1 MLRLRPADVAS
12 NRLAEILARL
22 SLRGADGSGT
32 MHLCEISAEV
42 SGTTGAGIM
51 LQSDELV
58 RGSLCTTDGV
68 SAYLDDL
75 QYTLGQGPSIDA
87 HHLGQFV
94 AEPDLASPDAKRWPS
109 LAPSAVQAGARA
121 IFALPIRIGAVR
133 LGSLTLYRDQA
144 GPIEGDR
151 YTDALVMTDVA
162 AHTIVAMQ
170 ANAPPGGIAAE
181 LEDGANFHF
190 VVHQAAGMISEQLH
204 VGVAEALVRLRSYA
218 FRFDTP
224 IDEVAE
230 AVVRRRLRLHDSD
243 GP

>member
-1 MLRLRPADVAS
+1 
-12 NRLAEILARL
+12 
-22 SLRGADGSGT
+22 
-32 MHLCEISAEV
+32 
-42 SGTTGAGIM
+42 
-51 LQSDELV
+51 
-58 RGSLCTTDGV
+58 
-68 SAYLDDL
+68 
-75 QYTLGQGPSIDA
+75 
-87 HHLGQFV
+87 
-94 AEPDLASPDAKRWPS
+94 
-109 LAPSAVQAGARA
+109 
-121 IFALPIRIGAVR
+121 
-133 LGSLTLYRDQA
+133 
-144 GPIEGDR
+144 
-151 YTDALVMTDVA
+151 VA